1 MSFIRP
7 IDAATELRRS
17 IGATDTDIPVI
28 STDAFRVDA
37 RKLVGDEF
45 VQCSGLAL
53 DTLGQP
59 VMTGCQRGISREDGG
74 SAARDWPGGTPVYEV
89 GWTVVE
95 IVTALP
101 TPTLAMVGRDFTYQD
116 PATGISYRFTV
127 RVPDGVTPIIVWI
140 DSPPPDTGIS
150 FLWASQI
157 TGLTSITGV
166 AFDASG
172 NVYTGS
178 LNTTATFKKFN
189 SGLVNQ
195 WSALVI
201 TDNLATDGTTV
212 FGTGSSSVQRRL
224 ASTGAAASPASWG
237 TFGTGA
243 GQFDNPRGV
252 VTDSTNVWVV
262 DRGNNRVQKFG
273 LTGTYVS
280 QFDGSSSGI
289 AFNAPTG
296 IAIGPTSTHL
306 YVLDPGNGRVVKFLK
321 SDHSWVA
328 TFAFGIGVADG
339 QISSTA
345 EGITVTSDGRIWI
358 ADTGNHRIEVF
369 TSAGVWIGSFGNF
382 GGGDGEFKSP
392 KQLAASGAVVFVAD
406 SGNNRLVTV
415 QEKLGIT
422 PVVTERAGSTVTV
435 AATSTN
441 AGTATCN
448 AGEIS
453 VGGGFGVVTGTANM
467 VPITSRRSGTTAW
480 QVAMRNNGAGSN
492 TFTPYVECLAVPLS

>member
-45 VQCSGLAL
+45 VQCSALAL

-74 SAARDWPGGTPVYEV
+74 TAARDWPGGTPVYEV

-101 TPTLAMVGRDFTYQD
+101 TPTLAMVGRDFAYQD
-116 PATGISYRFTV
+116 PATGVSYRFTV

-140 DSPPPDTGIS
+140 DSPPSDTGII

-157 TGLTSITGV
+157 TGLTSINGV
-166 AFDASG
+166 AIDSGGNIYVSLASSAAQKY
-172 NVYTGS
+172 NPS
-178 LNTTATFKKFN
+178 L
-189 SGLVNQ
+189 VQQ
-195 WSALVI
+195 WSTSSAPGGAHI
-201 TDNLATDGTTV
+201 ASDGTSVYSTSRTSSTV
-212 FGTGSSSVQRRL
+212 GKRL
-224 ASTGAAASPASWG
+224 ASTGAVGSPSSWTASAG
-237 TFGTGA
+237 ALDGA
-243 GQFDNPRGV
+243 GVCSDG
-252 VTDSTNVWVV
+252 TNVWVV
-262 DRGNNRVQKFG
+262 DRTGNLVKKFSTAG
-273 LTGTYVS
+273 VLAS
-280 QFDGSSSGI
+280 SFDGSSSGL
-289 AFNAPTG
+289 AFNHPTG

-321 SDHSWVA
+321 ADHSWVA
-328 TFAFGIGVADG
+328 TFTFGIGVADG

-345 EGITVTSDGRIWI
+345 EGIAVTSDGRIWI

-392 KQLAASGAVVFVAD
+392 KQLAASGVVVFVAD

-453 VGGGFGVVTGTANM
+453 VGGGFDVVTGTANM

-480 QVAMRNNGAGSN
+480 TVTMRNNGGSSN
-492 TFTPYVECLAVPLS
+492 TYTPYVECLAVPLS